1 MHSPFIVDINEQN
14 FREILERSAQTPIL
28 IHFWANAYPES
39 TEILPALRQLA
50 QKYQGAF
57 TLALLDCQA
66 QGPIAAQFGVQV
78 LPTIALFINGQAVD
92 GLGGAQS
99 IEAIQAMLGKH
110 LPSAEELALQQ
121 AIEQMQNGLYPQAL
135 NTLRALPMELQ
146 QRGDVKLAMADC
158 LLEANQAEAAEQL
171 LSSIPLEYQDNYFK
185 GLQAKLELQKQ
196 AANSPEI
203 QKLELDYQNDP
214 TNHTLACEL
223 AVQYQH
229 VGREEEALEILWNL
243 LKTNLNLGDGGVK
256 KTFMDIL
263 SALGQGN
270 AISSRYRRQLYSTL
284 Y

>member
-50 QKYQGAF
+50 QQYRGAF

-110 LPSAEELALQQ
+110 LPSTEELALQQ
-121 AIEQMQNGLYPQAL
+121 AIEEMQNGLYPQAL
-135 NTLRALPMELQ
+135 NTLRALPVELQ

-243 LKTNLNLGDGGVK
+243 LKTNLNLGDGEVK

-270 AISSRYRRQLYSTL
+270 AIASRYRRQLYSIL

>member
-50 QKYQGAF
+50 QQYQGAF

-110 LPSAEELALQQ
+110 LPSTEEIALQQ
-121 AIEQMQNGLYPQAL
+121 AIEEMQNGLYPQAL
-135 NTLRALPMELQ
+135 NTLRALPVELQ

-270 AISSRYRRQLYSTL
+270 AIASRYRRQLYSIL

>member
-1 MHSPFIVDINEQN
+1 MYSPFIVDINEQN

-39 TEILPALRQLA
+39 TEILPALRQLV
-50 QKYQGAF
+50 QQYQGAF

-99 IEAIQAMLGKH
+99 IEAIQAMLDKH
-110 LPSAEELALQQ
+110 LPSTEELALQQ
-121 AIEQMQNGLYPQAL
+121 AIEEMQNGLYPQAL
-135 NTLRALPMELQ
+135 NTLRALPVELQ

-243 LKTNLNLGDGGVK
+243 LKTNLNLGDGEVK

-270 AISSRYRRQLYSTL
+270 AIASRYRRQLYSIL

>member
-50 QKYQGAF
+50 QQYQGAF

-110 LPSAEELALQQ
+110 LPSTEELALQQ

-135 NTLRALPMELQ
+135 NTLRALPVELQ

-243 LKTNLNLGDGGVK
+243 LKTNLNLGDGEVK

-270 AISSRYRRQLYSTL
+270 AIASRYRRQLYSIL

>member
-50 QKYQGAF
+50 QQYQGAF

-92 GLGGAQS
+92 GLGGDQS
-99 IEAIQAMLGKH
+99 IEAIQTMLGKH
-110 LPSAEELALQQ
+110 LPSTEELALQQ
-121 AIEQMQNGLYPQAL
+121 AIEEMQNGLYPQAL
-135 NTLRALPMELQ
+135 NTLRALPVELQ

-243 LKTNLNLGDGGVK
+243 LKTNLNLGDGEVK

-270 AISSRYRRQLYSTL
+270 AIASRYRRQLYSIL

>member
-50 QKYQGAF
+50 QQYQGAF

-66 QGPIAAQFGVQV
+66 QGPIADQFGVQV

-110 LPSAEELALQQ
+110 LPSTEELALQQ
-121 AIEQMQNGLYPQAL
+121 AIEEMQNGLYPQAL
-135 NTLRALPMELQ
+135 NTLRALPVELQ

-229 VGREEEALEILWNL
+229 VGREEEALEILWKL
-243 LKTNLNLGDGGVK
+243 LKTNLNLGDGEVK

-270 AISSRYRRQLYSTL
+270 AIASRYRRQLYSLL

>member
-50 QKYQGAF
+50 QQYQGAF

-99 IEAIQAMLGKH
+99 IEVIQAMLGKH

-135 NTLRALPMELQ
+135 NTLRALPVELH

-229 VGREEEALEILWNL
+229 VGREEEALEILWHL
-243 LKTNLNLGDGGVK
+243 LKTNLNLGDGEVK

-270 AISSRYRRQLYSTL
+270 AIASRYRRQLYSIL

>member
-50 QKYQGAF
+50 QQYQGAF

-121 AIEQMQNGLYPQAL
+121 AIEEMQNGLYPQAL

-243 LKTNLNLGDGGVK
+243 LKTNLNLGDGEVK

-270 AISSRYRRQLYSTL
+270 AIASRYRRQLYSIL

>member
-50 QKYQGAF
+50 QQYQGAF

-92 GLGGAQS
+92 GLGGDQS
-99 IEAIQAMLGKH
+99 IEAIQTMLGKH
-110 LPSAEELALQQ
+110 LPSTEELALQQ
-121 AIEQMQNGLYPQAL
+121 AIEEMQNGLYPQAL
-135 NTLRALPMELQ
+135 NTLRALPVELQ

-171 LSSIPLEYQDNYFK
+171 LSSISLEYQDNYFK

-243 LKTNLNLGDGGVK
+243 LKTNLNLGDGEVK

-270 AISSRYRRQLYSTL
+270 AIASRYRRQLYSIL

>member
-50 QKYQGAF
+50 QQYQGAF

-110 LPSAEELALQQ
+110 LPSTEELALQQ
-121 AIEQMQNGLYPQAL
+121 AIEEMQNGLYPQAL
-135 NTLRALPMELQ
+135 NTLRALPVELQ

-158 LLEANQAEAAEQL
+158 LLEANQAEAAKQL

-243 LKTNLNLGDGGVK
+243 LKTNLNLGDGEVK

-270 AISSRYRRQLYSTL
+270 AIASRYRRQLYSIL

>member
-50 QKYQGAF
+50 QQYQGAF

-99 IEAIQAMLGKH
+99 IEVIQAMLGKH

-135 NTLRALPMELQ
+135 NTLRALPVELH

-223 AVQYQH
+223 AVQYQN
-229 VGREEEALEILWNL
+229 VGREEEALEILWHL
-243 LKTNLNLGDGGVK
+243 LKTNLNLGDGEVK

-270 AISSRYRRQLYSTL
+270 AIASRYRRQLYSIL

>member
-50 QKYQGAF
+50 QQYQGAF

-110 LPSAEELALQQ
+110 LPSTEELALQQ
-121 AIEQMQNGLYPQAL
+121 AIEEMQNGLYPQAL
-135 NTLRALPMELQ
+135 NTLRALPVELQ

-229 VGREEEALEILWNL
+229 VGREEEALEILWKL
-243 LKTNLNLGDGGVK
+243 LKTNLNLGDGEVK
-256 KTFMDIL
+256 KTFLDIL

-270 AISSRYRRQLYSTL
+270 AIASRYRRQLYSIL

>member
-50 QKYQGAF
+50 QQYQGAF

-110 LPSAEELALQQ
+110 LPSTEELALQQ

-135 NTLRALPMELQ
+135 NTLRALPVELQ

-229 VGREEEALEILWNL
+229 VGREEEALEILWKL
-243 LKTNLNLGDGGVK
+243 LKTNLNLGDGEVK

-270 AISSRYRRQLYSTL
+270 AIASRYRRQLYSIL

>member
-28 IHFWANAYPES
+28 IHFWANTYPES

-50 QKYQGAF
+50 QQYQGAF

-110 LPSAEELALQQ
+110 LPSTEELALQQ
-121 AIEQMQNGLYPQAL
+121 AIEEMQNGLYPQAL

-243 LKTNLNLGDGGVK
+243 LKTNLNLGDGEVK

-270 AISSRYRRQLYSTL
+270 AIASRYRRQLYSIL

>member
-50 QKYQGAF
+50 QQYQGAF

-110 LPSAEELALQQ
+110 LPSTEELALQQ
-121 AIEQMQNGLYPQAL
+121 AIEEMQNGLYPQAL
-135 NTLRALPMELQ
+135 NTLRALPVELQ

-158 LLEANQAEAAEQL
+158 LLEANQAEAAERL

-203 QKLELDYQNDP
+203 QKLELDYQNAP

-243 LKTNLNLGDGGVK
+243 LKTNLNLGDGEVK

-270 AISSRYRRQLYSTL
+270 AIASRYRRQLYSIL

>member
-121 AIEQMQNGLYPQAL
+121 AIEEMQNGLYPQAL

-270 AISSRYRRQLYSTL
+270 AISSRYRRQLYSIL

>member
-50 QKYQGAF
+50 QQYQGAF

-99 IEAIQAMLGKH
+99 IEAIQAMLDKH

-135 NTLRALPMELQ
+135 NTLRALPVELQ

-229 VGREEEALEILWNL
+229 VGREEEALEILWYL
-243 LKTNLNLGDGGVK
+243 LKTNLNLGDGEVK

-270 AISSRYRRQLYSTL
+270 AIASRYRRQLYSIL

>member
-39 TEILPALRQLA
+39 TEILPALRQLV
-50 QKYQGAF
+50 QQYQGAF

-99 IEAIQAMLGKH
+99 IEAIQAMLDKH
-110 LPSAEELALQQ
+110 LPSTEELALQQ
-121 AIEQMQNGLYPQAL
+121 AIEEMQNGLYPQAL
-135 NTLRALPMELQ
+135 NTLRALPVELQ

-243 LKTNLNLGDGGVK
+243 LKTNLNLGDGEVK

-270 AISSRYRRQLYSTL
+270 AIASRYRRQLYSIL

>member
-14 FREILERSAQTPIL
+14 FRETLERSAQTPIL

-50 QKYQGAF
+50 QQYQGAF

-110 LPSAEELALQQ
+110 LPSTEELALQQ
-121 AIEQMQNGLYPQAL
+121 AIEEMQNGLYPQAL
-135 NTLRALPMELQ
+135 NTLRALPVELQ

-243 LKTNLNLGDGGVK
+243 LKTNLNLGDGEVK

-270 AISSRYRRQLYSTL
+270 AIASRYRRQLYSIL

>member
-50 QKYQGAF
+50 QQYQGAF

-92 GLGGAQS
+92 GLGGDQS
-99 IEAIQAMLGKH
+99 IEAIQTMLGKH
-110 LPSAEELALQQ
+110 LPSTEELALQQ
-121 AIEQMQNGLYPQAL
+121 AIEEMQNGLYPQAL
-135 NTLRALPMELQ
+135 NTLRALPVELQ

-171 LSSIPLEYQDNYFK
+171 LSSISLEYQDNYFK

-229 VGREEEALEILWNL
+229 VGREEEALEILWKL
-243 LKTNLNLGDGGVK
+243 LKTNLNLGDGEVK

-270 AISSRYRRQLYSTL
+270 AIASRYRRQLYSIL

>member
-50 QKYQGAF
+50 QQYQGAF

-110 LPSAEELALQQ
+110 LPSTEELALQQ
-121 AIEQMQNGLYPQAL
+121 AIEEMQNGLYPQAL
-135 NTLRALPMELQ
+135 NTLRALPVELQ

>member
-50 QKYQGAF
+50 QQYQGAF

-110 LPSAEELALQQ
+110 LPSTEELALQQ
-121 AIEQMQNGLYPQAL
+121 AIEEMQNGLYPQAL
-135 NTLRALPMELQ
+135 NTLRALPVELQ

-229 VGREEEALEILWNL
+229 VGREEEALEILWKL
-243 LKTNLNLGDGGVK
+243 LKTNLNLGDGEVK

-270 AISSRYRRQLYSTL
+270 AIASRYRRQLYSIL

>member
-50 QKYQGAF
+50 QQYQGAF

-110 LPSAEELALQQ
+110 LPTAEELALQQ
-121 AIEQMQNGLYPQAL
+121 AIEEMQNGLYPQAL
-135 NTLRALPMELQ
+135 NTLRALPVELQ

-243 LKTNLNLGDGGVK
+243 LKTNLNLGDGEVK

-270 AISSRYRRQLYSTL
+270 AIASRYRRQLYSIL

>member
-50 QKYQGAF
+50 QQYQGAF

-110 LPSAEELALQQ
+110 LPSTEELALQQ
-121 AIEQMQNGLYPQAL
+121 AIEQIQNGLYPQAL
-135 NTLRALPMELQ
+135 NTLRALPVELQ

-158 LLEANQAEAAEQL
+158 LLEANQAEAAKQL

-243 LKTNLNLGDGGVK
+243 LKTNLNLGDGEVK

-270 AISSRYRRQLYSTL
+270 AIASRYRRQLYSIL

>member
-14 FREILERSAQTPIL
+14 FRETLERSAQTPIL

-50 QKYQGAF
+50 QQYQGAF

-66 QGPIAAQFGVQV
+66 QGQIAAQFGVQV

-110 LPSAEELALQQ
+110 LPTAEELALQQ
-121 AIEQMQNGLYPQAL
+121 AIEEMQNGLYPQAL
-135 NTLRALPMELQ
+135 NTLRALPVELQ

-243 LKTNLNLGDGGVK
+243 LKTNLNLGDGEVK

-270 AISSRYRRQLYSTL
+270 AIASRYRRQLYSIL

>member
-50 QKYQGAF
+50 QQYQGAF
-57 TLALLDCQA
+57 TLALLDCQT

-78 LPTIALFINGQAVD
+78 LPTIALFVNGQAVD

-110 LPSAEELALQQ
+110 LPSTEELALQQ
-121 AIEQMQNGLYPQAL
+121 AIEEMQNGLYPQAL
-135 NTLRALPMELQ
+135 STLRTLPVELQ

-158 LLEANQAEAAEQL
+158 LLEANQAEEAERL

-229 VGREEEALEILWNL
+229 VGREEEALEMLWSQ
-243 LKTNLNLGDGGVK
+243 LKTNLNIGDGEVK

-270 AISSRYRRQLYSTL
+270 AIASRYRRQLYSIL

>member
-50 QKYQGAF
+50 QQYQGAF
-57 TLALLDCQA
+57 TLALLDCQT

-78 LPTIALFINGQAVD
+78 LPTIALFVNGQAVD

-110 LPSAEELALQQ
+110 LPSTEELALQQ
-121 AIEQMQNGLYPQAL
+121 AIEEMQNGLYPQAL
-135 NTLRALPMELQ
+135 STLRTLPVELQ

-158 LLEANQAEAAEQL
+158 LLEANQAEAAERL

-229 VGREEEALEILWNL
+229 VGREEEALEMLWSQ
-243 LKTNLNLGDGGVK
+243 LKTNLNIGDGEVK

-270 AISSRYRRQLYSTL
+270 AIASRYRRQLYSIL

>member
-50 QKYQGAF
+50 QQYQGAF

-99 IEAIQAMLGKH
+99 IEAIQAMLDKH

-135 NTLRALPMELQ
+135 NTLRALPVELH

-229 VGREEEALEILWNL
+229 VGREEEALEILWKL
-243 LKTNLNLGDGGVK
+243 LKTNLNLGDGEVK

-270 AISSRYRRQLYSTL
+270 AIASRYRRQLYSIL

>member
-50 QKYQGAF
+50 QQYQGAF

-110 LPSAEELALQQ
+110 LPSTEELALQQ
-121 AIEQMQNGLYPQAL
+121 AIEEMQNGLYPQAL
-135 NTLRALPMELQ
+135 NTLRALPVELQ

-229 VGREEEALEILWNL
+229 VGREEEALEILWKL
-243 LKTNLNLGDGGVK
+243 LKTNLNLGDGELK

-270 AISSRYRRQLYSTL
+270 AIASRYRRQLYSIL

>member
-50 QKYQGAF
+50 QQYQGAF

-110 LPSAEELALQQ
+110 LPSTEELALQQ
-121 AIEQMQNGLYPQAL
+121 AIEEMQNGLYPQAL
-135 NTLRALPMELQ
+135 NTLRALPVELQ

-243 LKTNLNLGDGGVK
+243 LKTNLNLGDGEVK

-270 AISSRYRRQLYSTL
+270 AIASRYRRQLYSIL

>member
-50 QKYQGAF
+50 QQYQGAF

-99 IEAIQAMLGKH
+99 IEAIQAMLDKH

-135 NTLRALPMELQ
+135 NTLRALPVELQ

-243 LKTNLNLGDGGVK
+243 LKTNLNLGDGEVK

-270 AISSRYRRQLYSTL
+270 AIASRYRRQLYSIL

>member
-50 QKYQGAF
+50 QQYQGAF
-57 TLALLDCQA
+57 TLALLDCQT

-78 LPTIALFINGQAVD
+78 LPTIALFVNGQAVD

-110 LPSAEELALQQ
+110 LPSTEELALQQ
-121 AIEQMQNGLYPQAL
+121 AIEEMQNGLYPQAL
-135 NTLRALPMELQ
+135 STLRTLPVELQ

-158 LLEANQAEAAEQL
+158 LLEANQAEAAERL

-229 VGREEEALEILWNL
+229 VGREEEALEMLWNL
-243 LKTNLNLGDGGVK
+243 LKTDLNLGSGEVK

-270 AISSRYRRQLYSTL
+270 AIASRYRRQLYSIL

>member
-50 QKYQGAF
+50 QQYQGAF

-110 LPSAEELALQQ
+110 LPSTEELALQQ
-121 AIEQMQNGLYPQAL
+121 AIEEMQNGLYPQAL
-135 NTLRALPMELQ
+135 NTLRALPVELQ

-158 LLEANQAEAAEQL
+158 LLEANQADAAEQL

-229 VGREEEALEILWNL
+229 VGREEDALEILWNL
-243 LKTNLNLGDGGVK
+243 LKTNLNFGDGEVK

-270 AISSRYRRQLYSTL
+270 AIASRYRRQLYSIL

>member
-50 QKYQGAF
+50 KQYQGAF

-110 LPSAEELALQQ
+110 LPSTEELALQQ
-121 AIEQMQNGLYPQAL
+121 AIEEMQNGLYPQAL
-135 NTLRALPMELQ
+135 NTLRALPVELQ

-229 VGREEEALEILWNL
+229 VGREEEALEILWKL
-243 LKTNLNLGDGGVK
+243 LKTNLNLGDGEVK

-270 AISSRYRRQLYSTL
+270 AIASRYRRQLYSIL

>member
-50 QKYQGAF
+50 QQYQGAF

-121 AIEQMQNGLYPQAL
+121 AIEEMQNGLYPQAL
-135 NTLRALPMELQ
+135 NTLRALPVELQ

-243 LKTNLNLGDGGVK
+243 LKTNLNLGDGEVK

-270 AISSRYRRQLYSTL
+270 AIASRYRRQLYSIL

>member
-1 MHSPFIVDINEQN
+1 MHSPFVVDINEQN

-50 QKYQGAF
+50 QQYQGAF

-110 LPSAEELALQQ
+110 LPSTEELALQQ
-121 AIEQMQNGLYPQAL
+121 AIEEMQNGLYPQAL
-135 NTLRALPMELQ
+135 NTLRALPVELQ

-270 AISSRYRRQLYSTL
+270 AIASRYRRQLYSIL